1 MCARWRFACIGTT
14 RPLRQ
19 RLGVLDLSN
28 GAYQASHVALF
39 SSYLLP
45 AAPVCA
51 RVDTADDLRDFPD
64 CYEQLELIGD
74 RNMPWYLNEVMEQE
88 PVPEL
93 LPSD

>member
-74 RNMPWYLNEVMEQE
+74 RNMPWYLNEAIEQE
-88 PVPEL
+88 P
-93 LPSD
+93 LPST